1 LDCPAHGKAV
11 HVRHHRVEHDDVGQ
25 GNGKRFERGDAIFR
39 VDDLEPRLESLPT
52 EKALHLAVIDEQDD
66 GIGVLIIHSVSG
78 DLGQAV

>member
-1 LDCPAHGKAV
+1 M
-11 HVRHHRVEHDDVGQ
+11 
-25 GNGKRFERGDAIFR
+25 
-39 VDDLEPRLESLPT
+39 